1 MDIAAEVLAL
11 EERSV
16 DESSAII
23 VRSTSHRWRIRWK
36 RIQDD
41 RGYTDDRHAIAK
53 PSKMSNLEDGKME
66 IDVVS
71 LHIRGYGR

>member
-1 MDIAAEVLAL
+1 MANQVEKDPGRL
-11 EERSV
+11 RSRV
-16 DESSAII
+16 YGRSS
-23 VRSTSHRWRIRWK
+23 R
-36 RIQDD
+36 D
-41 RGYTDDRHAIAK
+41 RTK

>member
-1 MDIAAEVLAL
+1 MNRARLSFVARATDGESGGKGSRTFKIA
-11 EERSV
+11 
-16 DESSAII
+16 
-23 VRSTSHRWRIRWK
+23 RIR
-36 RIQDD
+36 D
-41 RGYTDDRHAIAK
+41 RTK

>member
-1 MDIAAEVLAL
+1 MANQVEKDPG
-11 EERSV
+11 RS
-16 DESSAII
+16 S
-23 VRSTSHRWRIRWK
+23 R
-36 RIQDD
+36 D
-41 RGYTDDRHAIAK
+41 RTK